1 MAGDTGPKRN
11 NNKSIN
17 LKKMET
23 KIVCPQCGAE
33 FAIPEH
39 ERMAFATVVR
49 KDSNLGVIHPTV
61 VGQQTSS
68 STTNTTSNNHSISK
82 RMKASEKLAALAAA
96 GVDVSNLFSM
106 AGLTGKETIAR
117 IENGTLVAVP
127 DDDPVFAAIMNNGHI
142 PNNRLFRRWVMA
154 QVFHMMTYK
163 SDKYGPN
170 GFTAA
175 LNAKGFKY
183 SWKMIVDEFRIQ
195 SKLEKKDPEN
205 FVERNRWFNKLIALE
220 MCDYYILE
228 LNKHIVY
235 LKRERVK
242 YCKGVPYIRLRGRNV
257 FFSDVN
263 SKVFRPLLKTYVS
276 IKKANN
282 ATTLYHGVEKF
293 FHEIQRYWYDFS
305 IPVSPAFKDA
315 YKGAGAYFTMKN
327 LILFHK
333 ASFKNGCIKLGEKK
347 SMAMLESKAEE
358 YKTEGWRLFGVLKKL
373 IDDNNIDIVKKMR
386 EWKKK

>member
-39 ERMAFATVVR
+39 EHMAFATVVG

-61 VGQQTSS
+61 VGQHTPS
-68 STTNTTSNNHSISK
+68 STTITNNHSTSK
-82 RMKASEKLAALAAA
+82 QMKASEKLAALAAA
-96 GVDVSNLFSM
+96 GINVSNLFSM
-106 AGLTGKETIAR
+106 AGVTGQEVIAR
-117 IENGTLVAVP
+117 MDNGRLSIVP
-127 DDDPVFAAIMNNGHI
+127 EDDPIFAAIVNNGVV

-154 QVFHMMTYK
+154 QVFHMMAYK
-163 SDKYGPN
+163 NGKYGPE

-183 SWKMIVDEFRIQ
+183 SWQMVVEEFRVQ
-195 SKLEKKDPEN
+195 AKLAKNDPEN
-205 FVERNRWFNKLIALE
+205 FAERNRWFDKLTVLK
-220 MCDYYILE
+220 MCDFYLQE
-228 LNKHIVY
+228 LNKHINY
-235 LKRERVK
+235 LKATRTK
-242 YCKGVPYIRLRGRNV
+242 KCKGVPYIRLRGRNIFV
-257 FFSDVN
+257 SDIP
-263 SKVFRPLLKTYVS
+263 SKVINPLH
-276 IKKANN
+276 KAYAAIERAKN
-282 ATTLYHGVEKF
+282 ATALYNGV
-293 FHEIQRYWYDFS
+293 
-305 IPVSPAFKDA
+305 VSFYREMERSWFEYNIAICPAFKDA
-315 YKGAGAYFTMKN
+315 YKGAGAYFAMKN

-347 SMAMLESKAEE
+347 SMAMLESKANE
-358 YKTEGWRLFGVLKKL
+358 YKTEGWRLFGVMKKL
-373 IDDNNIDIVKKMR
+373 IEDNNIDIVKKMR